1 MVEPA
6 EDERM
11 KRLEERL
18 AAARKAEKPKPRPRI
33 ERQFSEASV
42 AWRMVTELVAGLAI
56 GFGIGYTLDGWTGHP
71 PLFMVLFT
79 VLGFVAGVR
88 VMLRTAKE
96 LNRELEAED
105 KTAAGAEGP
114 ADREGK

>member
-6 EDERM
+6 DDERL
-11 KRLEERL
+11 KRLEKRL
-18 AAARKAEKPKPRPRI
+18 AAARKAEAPKPRPRI
-33 ERQFSEASV
+33 ERQFSQANI

-56 GFGIGYTLDGWTGHP
+56 GFGIGYVLDGWTGLT

-79 VLGFVAGVR
+79 GLGFAAGVR

-96 LNRELEAED
+96 VNRALGEEE
-105 KTAAGAEGP
+105 KTAAGAESP
-114 ADREGK
+114 ADREGM

>member
-6 EDERM
+6 EDERL
-11 KRLEERL
+11 KRLEQRL
-18 AAARKAEKPKPRPRI
+18 AAARQAEAPKPKPRI
-33 ERQFSEASV
+33 ERQFSQANV

-56 GFGIGYTLDGWTGHP
+56 GFGIGYVLDGWTGHP

-79 VLGFVAGVR
+79 GLGFVAGVR
-88 VMLRTAKE
+88 VMLRTARE

-105 KTAAGAEGP
+105 KTAEGADDP
-114 ADREGK
+114 ADREGM